1 MKKSIILTSFL
12 CIIALIVFSQPTF
25 AAGIA
30 DNEIETEHYTYI
42 TIYPEDYTPSK
53 NPKVV
58 YLTFDDGPT
67 MYTSE
72 ILDILD
78 THNIKATFFVV
89 GNREHTHYMKEI
101 VARGHAIGL
110 HSYNHDFDQI
120 YRSKDAFFKDLQK
133 IDDIVYEQ
141 TGIRSKIMRF
151 PGGSSASRGG
161 AKLIMKQLKEEIVER
176 GYQFFDWN
184 CDSRDKMGAKTA
196 TEAFSKIK
204 TASKDADDI
213 IIVLMHDTEKITVQ
227 YLPDVIEHFKA
238 LGYEFL
244 PLCLDSP
251 AIHHTW

>member
-1 MKKSIILTSFL
+1 MKKKLICRMALFLLML
-12 CIIALIVFSQPTF
+12 CIF
-25 AAGIA
+25 AQTSLAA
-30 DNEIETEHYTYI
+30 KAEKRDIEPAPFTYT
-42 TIYPEDYTPSK
+42 TIYPSDYTPLE
-53 NPKVV
+53 NTKVI

-67 MYTSE
+67 KYTPE

-78 THNIKATFFVV
+78 AHGIKATFFVV
-89 GNREHTHYMKEI
+89 GNREHTHLMGDI

-110 HSYNHDFDQI
+110 HSYNHNFDQI
-120 YRSKDAFFKDLQK
+120 YRSREAFFNDLQK

-141 TGIRSKIMRF
+141 TGIRSKITRF
-151 PGGSSASRGG
+151 PGGSSARRGG
-161 AKLIMKQLKEEIVER
+161 AKAIMPRLKEELAKR

-213 IIVLMHDTEKITVQ
+213 ITVLMHDTEKITVQ
-227 YLPDVIEHFKA
+227 YLPDVLKHFKA

-244 PLCLDSP
+244 PLCPDSP